1 MSENDSVKRKSSKKK
16 KSNMKKIILVSVLSV
31 LAIVIATVWG
41 YYNHIRNQ
49 IYVEHK
55 PENKNEVSYNEVDG
69 ITNVLL
75 IGTDGRTLDE
85 PARSDSI
92 IIATLDN
99 NNKKVKLTSIMRDT
113 LVDIPEYGENKINAA
128 FAFGSSEE
136 DDKGNLK
143 GAEGGAALLMETI
156 EQNFDLHLDKYI
168 IVNFWGFE
176 AIIDE
181 IGGIEV
187 DIKDYEID
195 EVNKY
200 IGEATGVNSP
210 PITETGLQKVNGQ
223 QALSYARI
231 RYVGNGNFER
241 GERQSKVLHEVAK
254 KLKEVNPLK
263 YVSIAN
269 TLAKHV
275 KTNIDIPEALNLAYT
290 IYKLPSLDF
299 EQLQIPQTELIARDN
314 LYKDRGWCLLIDL
327 EQNSKVLHDFI
338 FNDKL
343 PNPEEFDLLAVE
355 NVAAAYNAEEARYN
369 SLYNI
374 KPEEYNDKNTDKI
387 IEPTPDKD
395 VVKPPVNGGNTGG
408 SVNPPANGGITNPPA
423 NGGTTS
429 PPTNDGEN
437 SGGATTPPAN
447 ETTPP
452 MNGGNGTTPPANG
465 GNNNGNINNL
475 EKPQTETSNQ

>member
-1 MSENDSVKRKSSKKK
+1 MSENELTNKRKKSKKK
-16 KSNMKKIILVSVLSV
+16 TRNKVILISVLSV
-31 LAIVIATVWG
+31 LAVIIATAVWW
-41 YYNHIRNQ
+41 YNSLRNR
-49 IYVEHK
+49 IYVEYK
-55 PENKNEVSYNEVDG
+55 PEVKKEASYNEVDG

-99 NNKKVKLTSIMRDT
+99 NNKNVKLTTIMRDT

-128 FAFGSSEE
+128 FAFGSAEQNDE
-136 DDKGNLK
+136 GKLR

-156 EQNFDLHLDKYI
+156 EQNFNLHLDKYV

-195 EVNKY
+195 EINKY

-241 GERQSKVLHEVAK
+241 GERQAAVLYEVAS
-254 KLKEVNPLK
+254 KLKEVNPIK
-263 YVSIAN
+263 YVGVAN
-269 TLAKHV
+269 TLSQHV
-275 KTNIDIPEALNLAYT
+275 KANIDIPEALNLAYT
-290 IYKLPSLDF
+290 IYKLPNLNF
-299 EQLQIPQTELIARDN
+299 ERLQIPQTELIARDN

-327 EQNSKVLHDFI
+327 KQNSKILYDFI
-338 FNDKL
+338 FKNKS
-343 PNPEEFDLLAVE
+343 PNPEEFDLLSVE
-355 NVAAAYNAEEARYN
+355 NAAARYNAEEARYN
-369 SLYNI
+369 ALYNI
-374 KPEEYNDKNTDKI
+374 KPEDYNDKNAEK
-387 IEPTPDKD
+387 TPD
-395 VVKPPVNGGNTGG
+395 PVPEKEKTP
-408 SVNPPANGGITNPPA
+408 VTNPPTGGETT
-423 NGGTTS
+423 NPPTGGETTNPPTGGETTNPPTGGGTTN
-429 PPTNDGEN
+429 PPT
-437 SGGATTPPAN
+437 GG
-447 ETTPP
+447 
-452 MNGGNGTTPPANG
+452 GTTNPPTG
-465 GNNNGNINNL
+465 GTGAA
-475 EKPQTETSNQ
+475 TSTP

>member
-1 MSENDSVKRKSSKKK
+1 MSENELTKKRKKSKNKKK
-16 KSNMKKIILVSVLSV
+16 KRNKIILISVLSV
-31 LAIVIATVWG
+31 LAIIIATALWW
-41 YYNHIRNQ
+41 YNSLRNR
-49 IYVEHK
+49 IYVEYK
-55 PENKNEVSYNEVDG
+55 PEVKREASYNEVDG

-99 NNKKVKLTSIMRDT
+99 NNKNVKLTTIMRDT

-128 FAFGSSEE
+128 FAFGSSEQ
-136 DDKGNLK
+136 DDNGKLR

-156 EQNFDLHLDKYI
+156 EQNFNLHLDKYV

-187 DIKDYEID
+187 DIKDYEIE

-200 IGEATGVNSP
+200 IGESTGVNSP

-241 GERQSKVLHEVAK
+241 GERQSAVLYQVAS
-254 KLKEVNPLK
+254 KLKEVNPIK
-263 YVSIAN
+263 YVGVAN
-269 TLAKHV
+269 TLSQHV

-290 IYKLPSLDF
+290 IYKLPNLNF
-299 EQLQIPQTELIARDN
+299 ERLQIPQTELIARDN

-327 EQNSKVLHDFI
+327 KQNSKILYDFI
-338 FNDKL
+338 FKNKS
-343 PNPEEFDLLAVE
+343 PNPEEFDLLSVE
-355 NVAAAYNAEEARYN
+355 NAAARYNAEEARYN
-369 SLYNI
+369 ALYNI
-374 KPEEYNDKNTDKI
+374 KPEDYNDKNEEKVID
-387 IEPTPDKD
+387 PVPDKD
-395 VVKPPVNGGNTGG
+395 VVKPPTGG
-408 SVNPPANGGITNPPA
+408 TTNPPTDGGTTNPPTGGGTTNPPA
-423 NGGTTS
+423 GGGTTNPPAGGGTTNPPTDGGTTNPPTGGGTTN
-429 PPTNDGEN
+429 PPTNGEN
-437 SGGATTPPAN
+437 N
-447 ETTPP
+447 V
-452 MNGGNGTTPPANG
+452 
-465 GNNNGNINNL
+465 NNSD
-475 EKPQTETSNQ
+475 KPQN